1 MTRYTKHF
9 KKIIVSLLIVALLFM
24 TGCSVGQQSEQ
35 SIPIESANG
44 SDSSQNQQQSNN
56 TENGTETTGTRIIED
71 SLGRQVEVPYDAER
85 IAALYS
91 FAGYA
96 VTMLGKGDKIV
107 ATPNGLKR
115 DAMVRILVP
124 SIMDALVPR
133 SSGVI
138 NAEEL
143 INANPDLIIVR
154 MQTGLNEAETAK
166 LDLLG
171 IPYVVVDFNNIEEQ
185 QKAIAIV
192 GDAINRQQEA
202 ADYNAYY
209 QDAVERVSG
218 VVQAIPH
225 EERVRL
231 YHSINDMT
239 RTAASGTLAADW
251 SIVAG
256 ANNVSVGQNLRE
268 SDGDYHAS
276 IEQILTWN
284 PQVVFANEQRVV
296 DYIKENS
303 QWSPIEAVKN
313 NQVYKM
319 PHGLSRWGH
328 PDALETPIT
337 ILWAAKT
344 LYPDKFQDLDIG
356 QEIVSFFERFFDY
369 SLTSEEVKDILSGE
383 GMRDEKK

>member
-1 MTRYTKHF
+1 MVF
-9 KKIIVSLLIVALLFM
+9 ILMA
-24 TGCSVGQQSEQ
+24 GCTSNNQQPGQSV
-35 SIPIESANG
+35 PNG
-44 SDSSQNQQQSNN
+44 SDASQNEQQPNN
-56 TENGTETTGTRIIED
+56 VEQEAEAAGTRIIED
-71 SLGRQVEVPYDAER
+71 SLGRQVEVPQDAER
-85 IAALYS
+85 IATLYS

-154 MQTGLNEAETAK
+154 MQTGINEAETAK
-166 LDLLG
+166 LDLLS
-171 IPYVVVDFNNIEEQ
+171 IPYVVVDFSNIEEQ
-185 QKAIAIV
+185 QKAIAII

-202 ADYNAYY
+202 ADYNNYY
-209 QDAVERVSG
+209 REAIERVSK
-218 VVQAIPH
+218 VVETIPQD
-225 EERVRL
+225 ERVRL
-231 YHSINDMT
+231 YHSINEMT

-251 SIVAG
+251 SIAAG
-256 ANNVSVGQNLRE
+256 ANNVSVGQDLRE

-276 IEQILTWN
+276 IEQILAWN
-284 PQVVFANEQRVV
+284 PEVVFANEQRVV

-303 QWSPIEAVKN
+303 QWSPVEAVKN

-344 LYPDKFQDLDIG
+344 LYPDKFQDLDIE
-356 QEIVSFFERFFDY
+356 QEIVDFFERFFEY
-369 SLTSEEVKDILSGE
+369 SLTSEEVKAILTGE